1 MALAAVTVNV
11 WAIEANTGAKIV
23 GDVVGNPVV
32 KPVADSIYI
41 TPRHTAAQNQ
51 GKLMHDTLWAT
62 EMKICAIHSGAGR
75 LPGKRDMVQ
84 ALGRMEYF
92 KGKVELQWRGRRL
105 LVNMRPMMGSLC
117 DQYIST
123 EITAHGTFITEWLPY
138 VDLATARLYTATG
151 RVVTPTSQF
160 KLICTPG
167 QQLRDVIHWKWMD
180 NGGLVVTALARKVSK
195 PVQRQIGGLIRLL
208 LLNYPQLTRR
218 GEHTGAVTYFT
229 ADDTHV
235 PVTCQVTADRHF
247 LSNVQG
253 SAATE
258 PVTLES
264 HRDLV
269 AAMQTE
275 VGPTTTIT
283 EVLPHP
289 RLARLVCLWAG
300 KRRWKT
306 PRRIFKAKLR
316 IRAEAK
322 GTAIAA
328 TRQGRWAEMSK
339 DAAAGITVLAWK
351 RIRRVVGLNPWGEQI
366 LLRIKHQAVSLF
378 NPVTAGIGCP
388 HADCVRLDRIDLHH
402 VFWGCPAATELRAS
416 LINRWKS
423 AGVKRTDFEEAIF
436 SLTLQGTPTGI
447 ARATGRIVAELPAD
461 QIEELGDAI
470 EKATASCWSIGAAQ
484 YLLAVWRWRVA
495 FFDNHNDVS
504 PACHVAGLA
513 NRLRSGHRDV
523 TQDCLAHLPPQLC
536 DRISSVI
543 CTVLGAEWAGHD
555 HAVPRGGYCYLV
567 AFAGRSAT
575 TGMRGSS

>member
-1 MALAAVTVNV
+1 MSF
-11 WAIEANTGAKIV
+11 TGN
-23 GDVVGNPVV
+23 GW
-32 KPVADSIYI
+32 
-41 TPRHTAAQNQ
+41 T
-51 GKLMHDTLWAT
+51 M
-62 EMKICAIHSGAGR
+62 
-75 LPGKRDMVQ
+75 
-84 ALGRMEYF
+84 
-92 KGKVELQWRGRRL
+92 
-105 LVNMRPMMGSLC
+105 
-117 DQYIST
+117 
-123 EITAHGTFITEWLPY
+123 
-138 VDLATARLYTATG
+138 
-151 RVVTPTSQF
+151 
-160 KLICTPG
+160 
-167 QQLRDVIHWKWMD
+167 
-180 NGGLVVTALARKVSK
+180 GGLVATALARKVSK

-229 ADDTHV
+229 TDDTHV
-235 PVTCQVTADRHF
+235 PVTFQVTADRHF

-306 PRRIFKAKLR
+306 PRRICKAKLR

-339 DAAAGITVLAWK
+339 DAAAGITALAWK

-366 LLRIKHQAVSLF
+366 LLRIKLQAVSLF
-378 NPVTAGIGCP
+378 NPVTAGLGCP

-470 EKATASCWSIGAAQ
+470 EKATASCWSIGAA
-484 YLLAVWRWRVA
+484 
-495 FFDNHNDVS
+495 
-504 PACHVAGLA
+504 
-513 NRLRSGHRDV
+513 
-523 TQDCLAHLPPQLC
+523 
-536 DRISSVI
+536 
-543 CTVLGAEWAGHD
+543 
-555 HAVPRGGYCYLV
+555 
-567 AFAGRSAT
+567 
-575 TGMRGSS
+575 

>member
-258 PVTLES
+258 PVPLES

-269 AAMQTE
+269 VAMQTE
-275 VGPTTTIT
+275 VGTTTTIT

-339 DAAAGITVLAWK
+339 DAAAGSRCWRGNAF
-351 RIRRVVGLNPWGEQI
+351 VGW
-366 LLRIKHQAVSLF
+366 
-378 NPVTAGIGCP
+378 
-388 HADCVRLDRIDLHH
+388 
-402 VFWGCPAATELRAS
+402 
-416 LINRWKS
+416 
-423 AGVKRTDFEEAIF
+423 
-436 SLTLQGTPTGI
+436 
-447 ARATGRIVAELPAD
+447 
-461 QIEELGDAI
+461 
-470 EKATASCWSIGAAQ
+470 
-484 YLLAVWRWRVA
+484 
-495 FFDNHNDVS
+495 
-504 PACHVAGLA
+504 
-513 NRLRSGHRDV
+513 
-523 TQDCLAHLPPQLC
+523 
-536 DRISSVI
+536 
-543 CTVLGAEWAGHD
+543 WA
-555 HAVPRGGYCYLV
+555 
-567 AFAGRSAT
+567 
-575 TGMRGSS
+575 